1 MFTLNAPAKINWFL
15 NVLGRRDD
23 GYHDIVSLMQR
34 VTLYDSLSFERS
46 DRLEVMTDADI
57 PATDNLV
64 YRAAILLKETFGI
77 TAGARIILKKEIAMS
92 AGLGGGSS
100 DAACTLKGLNRLWD
114 LDLTDKELMDIGARI
129 GSDVS
134 FFFNGSAAVIKGRG
148 DIVEPARVEKSH
160 ALLLVKPPIDI
171 SAAWAYMENDKTGHR
186 GLTKGRNNIKLFC
199 QALEE
204 SDFTLLSSMLSND
217 LEPCV
222 VSRYPVVGEIKDDLL
237 KTGARL
243 SAMSGSGSAV
253 FGVFDSDQDAATAGE
268 KLSNYWC
275 KVAKTV
281 AS

>member
-15 NVLGRRDD
+15 NVLGRRAD

-46 DRLEVMTDADI
+46 DKIEVMTDADI

-64 YRAAILLKETFGI
+64 YKAAILLKEAFGI
-77 TAGARIILKKEIAMS
+77 TAGARITLKKEIAMS

-100 DAACTLKGLNRLWD
+100 DAACTLKGLNMLWN
-114 LDLTDKELMDIGARI
+114 LDLADKELMDIGARI
-129 GSDVS
+129 GSDVP
-134 FFFNGSAAVIKGRG
+134 FFFNGAAAVIKGKG
-148 DIVEPARVEKSH
+148 NIVEPARVKKSH

-171 SAAWAYMENDKTGHR
+171 SAAWAYRENDETGGR
-186 GLTKGRNNIKLFC
+186 GLTKECNNIKLFC

-204 SDFTLLSSMLSND
+204 SDFTLLSSMLSNN

-222 VSRYPVVGEIKDDLL
+222 VNRYPVVGEIKDDLL

-253 FGVFDSDQDAATAGE
+253 FGVFDRDQDAVEAME
-268 KLSNYWC
+268 SMQHHWC
-275 KVAKTV
+275 RVVKTI
-281 AS
+281 AD